1 MALTL
6 VTAPPGSGKTL
17 WMVWRILQLVNERRL
32 VYTNIDGLEIAGV
45 LPIPDWTD
53 DWRDLPND
61 SVVVYDEAQEHP
73 AFDKYATVTDKTKK
87 AYYHDIAHSLAIHRH
102 FGFDIY
108 LLTQSPNLIAGHVL
122 GFVNKHIHLRRN
134 FGFERATVYHFI
146 EAQTN
151 TKNPKKNGQ
160 LENTTTFTYP
170 KSQSYFILDEL
181 TPSTLVLN
189 LSGIPAGNYTKIKY
203 GIGVD
208 KAQWEAGAT
217 GQGDFLTIAQAAE
230 MMWSWSAGYKFVA
243 FEGTFTSATVAAAT
257 QFKVHTGQTGT
268 DYNYAEVALDLPVDA
283 LVRTTI
289 TPQIHI
295 MADLSQIVDGTNTI
309 NLSEGAT
316 IMGGAKLALVT
327 ANIANM
333 FEVEH
338 VHND

>member
-1 MALTL
+1 MKFQIKNILAVVAISVVLFSCTNNDDEAITGEGSL
-6 VTAPPGSGKTL
+6 KVEFDNIYKTADFAANT
-17 WMVWRILQLVNERRL
+17 N
-32 VYTNIDGLEIAGV
+32 YTNSNGEIVSVSKVKYIVSNIVLTKADG
-45 LPIPDWTD
+45 
-53 DWRDLPND
+53 
-61 SVVVYDEAQEHP
+61 
-73 AFDKYATVTDKTKK
+73 
-87 AYYHDIAHSLAIHRH
+87 
-102 FGFDIY
+102 
-108 LLTQSPNLIAGHVL
+108 
-122 GFVNKHIHLRRN
+122 
-134 FGFERATVYHFI
+134 
-146 EAQTN
+146 
-151 TKNPKKNGQ
+151 
-160 LENTTTFTYP
+160 TTFTYP

-217 GQGDFLTIAQAAE
+217 GQGDFLTTAQAAE

-243 FEGTFTSATVAAAT
+243 FEGTFTSATVTAAT

-295 MADLSQIVDGTNTI
+295 MADLSQIIDGTNTI